1 VRSQLKTNREE
12 RAERCGWP
20 GRAIAGAAILIAS
33 LSTVCYAQAAAS
45 DAPATIHRAETD
57 ARTIHVTVGHS
68 FFLDTKSRLRRV
80 YIADPAVLDSITL
93 SPNQIIVTAMTPGI
107 TSLILLDEEGHAQ
120 SFVVSSDLDV
130 ENLRTAMSQ
139 AMPHDNVSV
148 QGMVGRVV
156 LSGRVSS
163 DAAADA
169 AVKLASLYTKDVANA
184 LIVSPGH
191 PKQVRLDVRILEVD
205 RTKLLQLGIN
215 LFNPGGNTSFLAA
228 TTTGQYPSAATL
240 TPSTSGGI
248 GNLTTTNPLNFML
261 YSAKLNLGATIQDLQ
276 SKQVLQILAE
286 PTITTISGEKASFLS
301 GGQFPFPVVQPG
313 SGAGSTSV
321 VTIQFREYGVKV
333 EFTPIVNEDGTIR
346 LHVTPEV
353 SSLDYTNSVTIGGST
368 IPALSTRRADTDVEL
383 HSNESFAIS
392 GLLDQRTTDL
402 LSKTPGASSI
412 PVLGA
417 LFKSKNTNHST
428 TELVVVVTPTVVDP
442 LSETF
447 EPKQPDLPIPTL
459 DTGSFD
465 KSLGKNHNPSPAA
478 PPLQDGNPF
487 TSVQPPASPAAAP
500 VATPAVATQKPVPQA
515 APAAATPSRLAA
527 PVATPAVAVA
537 TPVLVAAPAV
547 AARTAL
553 PQSAPTISTPN
564 PVVLAVAPPVAPA
577 PVQPRPVAF
586 APAPR
591 AAYIEPLAITATAV
605 PQLASAP
612 AALTDAPIASVAVPT
627 VIAPA
632 IDSEPHA
639 PEAPAAVANVS
650 AVVPAN
656 ASAERPMVQIM
667 ALSSNSDADAMVAA
681 LRRHGY
687 NVAVTHEPQDSLL
700 HLEVG
705 PFADN
710 SAAQAM
716 RQRLLL
722 EGYNATVK

>member
-1 VRSQLKTNREE
+1 MRSITKTMREE
-12 RAERCGWP
+12 PVGQPSWM
-20 GRAIAGAAILIAS
+20 GRTVAGATMLLVS
-33 LSTVCYAQAAAS
+33 LSTASFAQVVAS
-45 DAPATIHRAETD
+45 DAPVTIHRAETD

-107 TSLILLDEEGHAQ
+107 TSLILLDEEGQAQ

-139 AMPHDNVSV
+139 AMPHDNVMV

-156 LSGRVSS
+156 LSGKVTSDAAS
-163 DAAADA
+163 DAAA
-169 AVKLASLYTKDVANA
+169 KLASLYSKDVANA
-184 LIVSPGH
+184 LIVAPGH
-191 PKQVRLDVRILEVD
+191 PKQVRLQVRILEVD

-215 LFNPGGNTSFLAA
+215 LFNPGGNTSFLAS
-228 TTTGQYPSAATL
+228 TTTAQYPSAATL
-240 TPSTSGGI
+240 SPSTTGGI
-248 GNLTTTNPLNFML
+248 ANLATTNPLNFML
-261 YSAKLNLGATIQDLQ
+261 YSAKLNLGTTIQDLQ

-333 EFTPIVNEDGTIR
+333 DFTPIVNEDGTIR

-383 HSNESFAIS
+383 RSNESFAIS

-402 LSKTPGASSI
+402 LSKTPGAASI
-412 PVLGA
+412 PILGA

-428 TELVVVVTPTVVDP
+428 TELIVVVTPTVVDP
-442 LSETF
+442 LSQDVD
-447 EPKQPDLPIPTL
+447 PKEPDLPIPTL
-459 DTGSFD
+459 DTSSFD
-465 KSLGKNHNPSPAA
+465 DSLGKNHNPAPAA
-478 PPLQDGNPF
+478 PPLRPGNPYS
-487 TSVQPPASPAAAP
+487 SVQVPASPVAAAVAAP
-500 VATPAVATQKPVPQA
+500 VAATKKP
-515 APAAATPSRLAA
+515 
-527 PVATPAVAVA
+527 
-537 TPVLVAAPAV
+537 
-547 AARTAL
+547 L
-553 PQSAPTISTPN
+553 PQSAPVISTPTPVAAPLAVPVVAARTPLTQSAPSPSTPN
-564 PVVLAVAPPVAPA
+564 PVAVVVVPPIAPA
-577 PVQPRPVAF
+577 PVQPQQVRL
-586 APAPR
+586 APATP
-591 AAYIEPLAITATAV
+591 AAYIAPLAI
-605 PQLASAP
+605 AP
-612 AALTDAPIASVAVPT
+612 AQPPMQLSPEALAAAPVASIAVPT
-627 VIAPA
+627 VVAPA
-632 IDSEPHA
+632 LDSATHDS
-639 PEAPAAVANVS
+639 EAPAAVPEVKS
-650 AVVPAN
+650 AVAAN
-656 ASAERPMVQIM
+656 ASTAPHPMVQIM
-667 ALSSNSDADAMVAA
+667 ALSNNSDADAMVAA

-710 SAAQAM
+710 SSAQAM

>member
-1 VRSQLKTNREE
+1 M
-12 RAERCGWP
+12 
-20 GRAIAGAAILIAS
+20 AS
-33 LSTVCYAQAAAS
+33 LSAVSFAQVVVS

-80 YIADPAVLDSITL
+80 YIADPTVLDSITL

-107 TSLILLDEEGHAQ
+107 TSLILLDEEGQAQ

-130 ENLRTAMSQ
+130 ENLRSAMSQ
-139 AMPHDNVSV
+139 AMPHDNVMV

-156 LSGRVSS
+156 LSGKVTS
-163 DAAADA
+163 DAASDA
-169 AVKLASLYTKDVANA
+169 AVKLASLYSKDVANA
-184 LIVSPGH
+184 LIVAPGH
-191 PKQVRLDVRILEVD
+191 PKQVRLQVRILEVD
-205 RTKLLQLGIN
+205 RTKLLQYGIN
-215 LFNPGGNTSFLAA
+215 LFNPGGNTSFLAS
-228 TTTGQYPSAATL
+228 TTTAQYPSAATL
-240 TPSTSGGI
+240 SPSTTGGI
-248 GNLTTTNPLNFML
+248 ANLATTNPLNFML
-261 YSAKLNLGATIQDLQ
+261 YSAKLNLGTTIQDLQ

-333 EFTPIVNEDGTIR
+333 DFTPIVNEDGTIR

-383 HSNESFAIS
+383 RSNESFAIS

-402 LSKTPGASSI
+402 LSKTPGAASI
-412 PVLGA
+412 PILGA

-428 TELVVVVTPTVVDP
+428 TELIVVVTPTVVDP
-442 LSETF
+442 LTEDV
-447 EPKQPDLPIPTL
+447 EPKQPELPIPTL

-465 KSLGKNHNPSPAA
+465 KSLGKNLNPTPAA
-478 PPLQDGNPF
+478 PPLQQGNPF
-487 TSVQPPASPAAAP
+487 SNNVTPASPVAAP
-500 VATPAVATQKPVPQA
+500 VTTPVTAAQKPQQQSAPAVL
-515 APAAATPSRLAA
+515 APAPVAA
-527 PVATPAVAVA
+527 PVS
-537 TPVLVAAPAV
+537 APAV
-547 AARTAL
+547 AARVSL
-553 PQSAPTISTPN
+553 PQSTPASSTPN
-564 PVVLAVAPPVAPA
+564 PLATVVAPPTVPA
-577 PVQPRPVAF
+577 PVQPQPVKL
-586 APAPR
+586 APVTP
-591 AAYIEPLAITATAV
+591 AAYIAPLAIMSSQT
-605 PQLASAP
+605 PMQLSPEALAEAP
-612 AALTDAPIASVAVPT
+612 VVSVAVPT
-627 VIAPA
+627 VLAPA
-632 IDSEPHA
+632 LDAAPHDS
-639 PEAPAAVANVS
+639 EAPAAAPEAKS
-650 AVVPAN
+650 AVVAT
-656 ASAERPMVQIM
+656 ASTASHPMVQIM
-667 ALSSNSDADAMVAA
+667 ALSNNSDADAMVAA